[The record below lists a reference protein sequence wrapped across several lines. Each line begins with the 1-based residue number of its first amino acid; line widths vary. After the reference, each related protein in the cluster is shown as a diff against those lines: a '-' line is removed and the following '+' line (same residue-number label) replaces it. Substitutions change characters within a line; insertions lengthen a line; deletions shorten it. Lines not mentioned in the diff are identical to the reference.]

1 MEVHF
6 HNRYN
11 TLRVFGGSGSE
22 ITHPPIVFREKK
34 ISHGSYLEIGSR
46 GYNMF
51 YIKAL
56 RLPFSIYQG
65 LPRVEV
71 GTLLEVRG
79 VGKSLESKPSPDH
92 CPSHV
97 RIFFKRCRISGR
109 RGSLGGSESGA
120 RVAVRAAKGLTRS
133 ARPARLDAR
142 FSCQSRVGMRVACP
156 AVAEGD

>member
-6 HNRYN
+6 HNLYN
-11 TLRVFGGSGSE
+11 PLRLFGGRGSE

-51 YIKAL
+51 NIKLL
-56 RLPFSIYQG
+56 RLPFSIYQR

-71 GTLLEVRG
+71 GTFLEVRG

-92 CPSHV
+92 CPPHSGV
-97 RIFFKRCRISGR
+97 FFTRCGISGR
-109 RGSLGGSESGA
+109 RGPLGGSESGA
-120 RVAVRAAKGLTRS
+120 RAAVHAAKGLTRS
-133 ARPARLDAR
+133 ALPARRAAR
-142 FSCQSRVGMRVACP
+142 FSCQYRAGIRYASP
-156 AVAEGD
+156 AVAEGG

>member
-11 TLRVFGGSGSE
+11 TLRVFGCPGSE

-34 ISHGSYLEIGSR
+34 ISHGSYLETGSR

-51 YIKAL
+51 DIKSL
-56 RLPFSIYQG
+56 GLPFSSYKG

-79 VGKSLESKPSPDH
+79 VGKSLESKPSLDL

-97 RIFFKRCRISGR
+97 RIF
-109 RGSLGGSESGA
+109 
-120 RVAVRAAKGLTRS
+120 LTR
-133 ARPARLDAR
+133 
-142 FSCQSRVGMRVACP
+142 
-156 AVAEGD
+156 